1 MSDETLYLLDQL
13 ELTDMLELD
22 DLHAWEFSLDE
33 DLLDRAEIAAE
44 AGQPFASEDVV
55 LRVEVVDGRDKR
67 RWQFT
72 YNEVMEAQ
80 YEASDD
86 SWTLQSNG
94 SEHRLRCL
102 GAVSASGDD
111 E

>member
-1 MSDETLYLLDQL
+1 MSEETLYLLDQL

-22 DLHAWEFSLDE
+22 GLHAWEFSLDE
-33 DLLDRAEIAAE
+33 DLLDRSEIAAE
-44 AGQPFASEDVV
+44 AGQAFSSDEVV
-55 LRVEVVDGRDKR
+55 LSVEALDGRDKR

-72 YNEVMEAQ
+72 YNQVMEAQ
-80 YEASDD
+80 YQAADD
-86 SWTLQSNG
+86 SWTLQAEG
-94 SEHRLRCL
+94 VEHRLRCL

>member
-22 DLHAWEFSLDE
+22 GLHAWEFSLDE
-33 DLLDRAEIAAE
+33 DLLDRAELAAE
-44 AGQPFASEDVV
+44 AGQAFASEDVV
-55 LRVEVVDGRDKR
+55 LRVEALDGRDKR

-72 YNEVMEAQ
+72 YNQVMEAQ
-80 YEASDD
+80 YQSGDD
-86 SWTLQSNG
+86 SWTLR
-94 SEHRLRCL
+94 SEGGENRLRCL